1 MTKVFQG
8 LPIMTW
14 TRRELQH
21 EKAYSIAI
29 TGYFLATST
38 RFCEISRSISSRI
51 SEPTE
56 SISERVRVEI
66 DPRNRL
72 KIHLKWCPGGAWGGP
87 RSFPPGRRSRPIF
100 RPNQKS
106 MKAWKDSRTLP
117 GRLGRFPGIQRAVK
131 IDQIWAFFSKS
142 VFQPQIFCGFLSALQ
157 VFEIS
162 AQFVIG
168 FSL

>member
-51 SEPTE
+51 SEPLLQADFQTQPE
-56 SISERVRVEI
+56 INERMKGFWDTAETSWEVPGNPEGSK
-66 DPRNRL
+66 NRPKSGFFL
-72 KIHLKWCPGGAWGGP
+72 
-87 RSFPPGRRSRPIF
+87 
-100 RPNQKS
+100 QKCIPT
-106 MKAWKDSRTLP
+106 AD
-117 GRLGRFPGIQRAVK
+117 
-131 IDQIWAFFSKS
+131 
-142 VFQPQIFCGFLSALQ
+142 FLSI
-157 VFEIS
+157 FECTASFRDFCAICHW
-162 AQFVIG
+162 FFMINP
-168 FSL
+168 

>member
-38 RFCEISRSISSRI
+38 RFCEISRSMSSRI
-51 SEPTE
+51 SEPTARF
-56 SISERVRVEI
+56 SKRVRVEI

-72 KIHLKWCPGGAWGGP
+72 KIHLKWCPGGAWGTPG
-87 RSFPPGRRSRPIF
+87 SSLGPPGRQSRPFF

-106 MKAWKDSRTLP
+106 MKKWKDSGTLP
-117 GRLGRFPGIQRAVK
+117 GRLGRPPGTQRRSK
-131 IDQIWAFFSKS
+131 IEQNRVSS
-142 VFQPQIFCGFLSALQ
+142 
-157 VFEIS
+157 
-162 AQFVIG
+162 
-168 FSL
+168 

>member
-1 MTKVFQG
+1 M
-8 LPIMTW
+8 PIMAW
-14 TRRELQH
+14 TRREIQH

-72 KIHLKWCPGGAWGGP
+72 KIHLKWCLGVAWEGP
-87 RSFPPGRRSRPIF
+87 RSSLGPPGRRSRPIF

-106 MKAWKDSRTLP
+106 MKEWKDSGTLP

-131 IDQIWAFFSKS
+131 IDQNQVFFSKS
-142 VFQPQIFCGFLSALQ
+142 AFQPQIFCGCLSALQ

-168 FSL
+168 FS